1 LNDYFSNPQ
10 VVVTPPPFA
19 IGDAPRTTTSCR
31 LPGESN
37 ANLSLYKQFSLASL
51 REGARI
57 EFRLETYNA
66 FNHPQFLGPNTTLNS
81 GSFGVITG
89 QANQPRQ
96 AQAVLKVYW

>member
-1 LNDYFSNPQ
+1 LNDYFANPQ
-10 VVVTPPPFA
+10 VVVTPPAFA
-19 IGDAPRTTTSCR
+19 IGNAPRTTTRCR
-31 LPGESN
+31 QPGESN

-51 REGARI
+51 REGAHI

-66 FNHPQFLGPNTTLNS
+66 LNHPQFLGPNTTLNS